1 MKPKTPSSTTA
12 PAHVSP
18 PDEFQQDI
26 DQIAKLAKV
35 HAQKVLK
42 KVPALGPIVWL
53 MMTQS
58 STRHTLLSE
67 LEWRVMPSL
76 VLDQAKL
83 YYREDAPVAFA
94 SWAKLTEAAAQR
106 YRFSPH
112 HLTAADWNSGD
123 QLWLIDVFTPFG
135 GAQEVLK
142 DLRENVFPGQA
153 IHQLLPDGEA
163 QAKVLTWPA
172 V

>member
-1 MKPKTPSSTTA
+1 MTPGTPPSSTATG
-12 PAHVSP
+12 HVTP
-18 PDEFQQDI
+18 PEVFQQDI
-26 DQIAKLAKV
+26 DQLAKLARA

-42 KVPALGPIVWL
+42 KVPAMGPIVWL
-53 MMTQS
+53 MMSQAT
-58 STRHTLLSE
+58 TRHTLLGE
-67 LEWRVMPSL
+67 LEWRVLPPL

-94 SWAKLTEAAAQR
+94 SWARLSEAVAQR
-106 YRFSPH
+106 YRCSPH
-112 HLTAADWNSGD
+112 HLTAADWNSGE

-135 GAQEVLK
+135 GAREVLK
-142 DLRENVFPGQA
+142 DLRENVFPGRA

-172 V
+172 A